1 MRWFFL
7 KIVRQTSYQDCGVAC
22 IAMMINHF
30 YKYEIDLQQ
39 VKNYLSIHDDE
50 LSFYDIIDLA
60 SNFYLK
66 GDAFKVDQDFLE
78 LKNKVPFLAQVV
90 NPDGLL
96 HFVIVERI
104 LQNDLIIFDPSKE
117 KKIKQGLPEF
127 LKSFNDNVIIFKSN
141 IKEFNKDFKFNFKK
155 FLNIF
160 NFDFILYLIINLI
173 STILFILD
181 TQFLKMFSNS
191 LSEKTQDFLIYLFPL
206 IILLFNILFKNISIH
221 IININYKKRKYS
233 LLKKFSNLIET
244 TNSEDLFYL
253 YQEIKWVCQYENY
266 SLKSSV
272 SSLISEMVSLIF
284 IYFIIKELFLI
295 ILISDII
302 YIFVNICINNFVKKD
317 NLSSDKEW
325 FNFLSNIQHIKNICA
340 EYDVLNEL
348 IKLEE
353 KDKLANST
361 LNWIEVWDK
370 VGLILIYIISWSLL
384 KNGNLE
390 FSFFFIILLFKNF
403 SRVNIFNLGQTIIW
417 IKKYKIAIIKFEKI
431 FIENNYINFNEDIK
445 NIEISNTEEKI
456 KLIKGLNIINSKID
470 LGNINKTKNDT
481 NVNVYINN
489 KNISNL
495 KTSDLRKHIYY
506 SKNFQIK
513 FGTIFQNITSSNNQ
527 GINIF
532 TIKEINDLLNKYS
545 IKITKLVKPETNT
558 QLEKEIIKLLNVFYI
573 NKKVILIKNDFQII
587 SFDEIKSILAIFT
600 KLSNDKFL
608 ILS

>member
-1 MRWFFL
+1 M

-90 NPDGLL
+90 NSDGLL
-96 HFVIVERI
+96 HFVIVESI

-117 KKIKQGLPEF
+117 KKTKQSLPEF

-141 IKEFNKDFKFNFKK
+141 IKEFNNDFKFNFKK

-272 SSLISEMVSLIF
+272 SSLISEIVSLIF

-302 YIFVNICINNFVKKD
+302 YIFINICINNFVKKD

-370 VGLILIYIISWSLL
+370 AGLILIYIISWSLL

-390 FSFFFIILLFKNF
+390 FSFFFIILLLKNF

-431 FIENNYINFNEDIK
+431 FIENNYINFNEDIN
-445 NIEISNTEEKI
+445 NIEISSTEEKI

-513 FGTIFQNITSSNNQ
+513 FGTIFQNITSSNKQ

-600 KLSNDKFL
+600 KLSDDKFL

>member
-1 MRWFFL
+1 M

>member
-1 MRWFFL
+1 MIFL

-90 NPDGLL
+90 NSDGLL
-96 HFVIVERI
+96 HFVIVESI

-117 KKIKQGLPEF
+117 KKTKQSLPEF

-141 IKEFNKDFKFNFKK
+141 IKEFNNDFKFNFKK

-272 SSLISEMVSLIF
+272 SSLISEIVSLIF

-302 YIFVNICINNFVKKD
+302 YIFINICINNFVKKD

-370 VGLILIYIISWSLL
+370 AGLILIYIISWSLL

-390 FSFFFIILLFKNF
+390 FSFFFIILLLKNF

-431 FIENNYINFNEDIK
+431 FIENNYINFNEDIN
-445 NIEISNTEEKI
+445 NIEISSTEEKI

-513 FGTIFQNITSSNNQ
+513 FGTIFQNITSSNKQ

-600 KLSNDKFL
+600 KLSDDKFL

>member
-1 MRWFFL
+1 M

-431 FIENNYINFNEDIK
+431 FIENNYINFNEDIN
-445 NIEISNTEEKI
+445 NIEISSTEEKI

>member
-1 MRWFFL
+1 M
-7 KIVRQTSYQDCGVAC
+7 RQTSYQDCGVAC

-90 NPDGLL
+90 NSDGLL
-96 HFVIVERI
+96 HFVIVESI

-117 KKIKQGLPEF
+117 KKTKQSLPEF

-141 IKEFNKDFKFNFKK
+141 IKEFNNDFKFNFKK

-272 SSLISEMVSLIF
+272 SSLISEIVSLIF

-302 YIFVNICINNFVKKD
+302 YIFINICINNFVKKD

-370 VGLILIYIISWSLL
+370 AGLILIYIISWSLL

-390 FSFFFIILLFKNF
+390 FSFFFIILLLKNF

-431 FIENNYINFNEDIK
+431 FIENNYINFNEDIN
-445 NIEISNTEEKI
+445 NIEISSTEEKI

-513 FGTIFQNITSSNNQ
+513 FGTIFQNITSSNKQ

-600 KLSNDKFL
+600 KLSDDKFL

>member
-1 MRWFFL
+1 M

-96 HFVIVERI
+96 HFVIVESI

-117 KKIKQGLPEF
+117 KKIKQSLPEF

-141 IKEFNKDFKFNFKK
+141 IKEFNNDFKFNFKK

-353 KDKLANST
+353 KDRLANST

-431 FIENNYINFNEDIK
+431 FIENNYINFNEDIN
-445 NIEISNTEEKI
+445 NIEIWSTEEKI
-456 KLIKGLNIINSKID
+456 KCIKGLNIINSKID

-513 FGTIFQNITSSNNQ
+513 FGTIFQNITSSNKQ

-532 TIKEINDLLNKYS
+532 TIKEINELLNKYS
-545 IKITKLVKPETNT
+545 IKIIKLVKPETNT

-600 KLSNDKFL
+600 KLSDDKFL

>member
-1 MRWFFL
+1 M

-141 IKEFNKDFKFNFKK
+141 IKEFNKDFKFDFKK

>member
-1 MRWFFL
+1 MIFL

-141 IKEFNKDFKFNFKK
+141 IKEFNKDFKFDFKK